1 MPSKTLLR
9 LPSVEGK
16 TGLRKSQIYALIN
29 AGAFPP
35 PVKLSERCSAW
46 VESELDEWIESRITA
61 SRKEASA

>member
-9 LPSVEGK
+9 LPRVKAKVDLS
-16 TGLRKSQIYALIN
+16 KSQIYALIS

-46 VESELDEWIESRITA
+46 VEAELDEWIESRITA
-61 SRKEASA
+61 SRKGISA

>member
-9 LPSVEGK
+9 LPRVKAKVDLS
-16 TGLRKSQIYALIN
+16 KSQIYSLIN
-29 AGAFPP
+29 AGNFPP

>member
-1 MPSKTLLR
+1 MPRKTLLR
-9 LPSVEGK
+9 LPGVEDK
-16 TGLRKSQIYALIN
+16 MGLRKSQIYALIK

-46 VESELDEWIESRITA
+46 VESELDEWIESRIAA